1 MEGRGLRCTARL
13 RQSAGMQADRR
24 TAPRALRRLRVVV
37 GGDVAF
43 TADVTANGFC
53 VETPRLAQP
62 GTSVSGTI
70 TLGEREFEFTGM
82 VCWTQR
88 DDPQHGR
95 MGVRFLE
102 VPREFKADFE
112 H

>member
-1 MEGRGLRCTARL
+1 LRCGGRL
-13 RQSAGMQADRR
+13 EQSLAMDADRR
-24 TAPRALRRLRVVV
+24 TAPRRLCRLRVLVAGVV
-37 GGDVAF
+37 AI

-70 TLGEREFEFTGM
+70 TMGEREFEFTGM
-82 VCWTQR
+82 VCWTR
-88 DDPQHGR
+88 GGDPQHGR
-95 MGVRFLE
+95 MGVRFLD
-102 VPREFKADFE
+102 VPREFQVEFATL